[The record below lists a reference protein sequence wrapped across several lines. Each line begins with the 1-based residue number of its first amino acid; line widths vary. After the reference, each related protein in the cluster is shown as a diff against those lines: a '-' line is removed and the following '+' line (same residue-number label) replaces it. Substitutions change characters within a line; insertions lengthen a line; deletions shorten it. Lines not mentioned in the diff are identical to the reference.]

1 MTVIAPRTAFFPPK
15 LEPDRDDVLIVRE
28 VPWQDP
34 LVAFTPFAE
43 DSVAA
48 LLHGD
53 GTDELGRWSYLA
65 VSPFT
70 TLSVDAELNALIDG
84 NPVTGNAFQLLD
96 DLLSRYRSTA
106 IDGPSPFRG
115 GAVGFFGYELGGLV
129 EDLPT
134 PRQGATNPAM
144 VVGLYD
150 VVAAFDPIDRKVW
163 VMATGFPEIDLSRRT
178 ARAHQRAEWLIDQIS
193 GASPATSSA
202 TAAHWSADRTRDDI
216 EGAIEDTIEY
226 INAGDVF
233 QANITQRYT
242 AEKPT
247 DVTAWDLFQRL
258 RQTLPSPFGAYVSGT
273 STFQVLSASP
283 ERFLHVTP
291 AGKVETRPIKGTRP
305 RHADPAIDSALADEL
320 KNSAKDQAEN
330 LMIVDLMRN
339 DISRVC
345 DAGSVAVPQRCA
357 VETFARVHH
366 LVSVV
371 TGQLGRDKTAVDL
384 LRACFPGGSITGA
397 PKVRAMEIIHELEP
411 VARGPYCGAIGWIG
425 FDGAMDSSIV
435 IRNLTVD
442 GDQVI
447 AQAGGGIVADSIPA
461 LEYEE
466 AMVKIRPLLSV
477 LDPTALA

>member
-1 MTVIAPRTAFFPPK
+1 MTVIAPRTAFFPPN
-15 LEPDRDDVLIVRE
+15 LEQDRDDVLIVRE
-28 VPWQDP
+28 VPWRDP

-43 DSVAA
+43 DPVAA

-53 GTDELGRWSYLA
+53 GADELGRWSYLA
-65 VSPFT
+65 ASPFT
-70 TLSVDAELNALIDG
+70 TLTVDAELNTLIDG
-84 NPVTGNAFQLLD
+84 NPVTGDAFHLLD
-96 DLLSRYRSTA
+96 ELLSRYRSIATT
-106 IDGPSPFRG
+106 GPAPFCG
-115 GAVGFFGYELGGLV
+115 GAVGFFGYELGRLL

-134 PRQGATNPAM
+134 PRQGATSPAM

-150 VVAAFDPIDRKVW
+150 VVAAFDHVDRRAW
-163 VMATGFPEIDLSRRT
+163 VIATGFPETDIDCRA
-178 ARAHQRAEWLIDQIS
+178 ARAHQRAQWLIEQIK
-193 GASPATSSA
+193 GASPAA
-202 TAAHWSADRTRDDI
+202 PNKIEARWSADRTCEDI
-216 EGAIEDTIEY
+216 ERAIEDTIEY

-233 QANITQRYT
+233 QANMTQRYT
-242 AEKPT
+242 AEKPA
-247 DVTAWDLFQRL
+247 DVTAWDLFRRL
-258 RQTLPSPFGAYVSGT
+258 RQTVSSPFGAYIAGT
-273 STFQVLSASP
+273 SEFQILSASP
-283 ERFLHVTP
+283 ERFLQVTRD
-291 AGKVETRPIKGTRP
+291 GNVETRPIKGTRP
-305 RHADPAIDSALADEL
+305 RHTDPAVDAALAREL
-320 KNSAKDQAEN
+320 KHSAKDQAEN

-345 DAGSVAVPQRCA
+345 DSGSVSVPQHCA

-371 TGQLGRDKTAVDL
+371 TGQLDQGKTAVDL
-384 LRACFPGGSITGA
+384 LRACFPGGSVTGA

-442 GDQVI
+442 GGRVI

-477 LDPTALA
+477 LDSTALA